1 MSLAV
6 FRGKQCEKATKC
18 KACPEYS
25 EGKNDNKINAMLPC
39 LPKRHA
45 GRDTA
50 QATTPRNV
58 SKNDEGKNDNKIN
71 AMLRYFASCHVQNAH

>member
-6 FRGKQCEKATKC
+6 FRGKQCKKATKC

-50 QATTPRNV
+50 QATTFKMLI
-58 SKNDEGKNDNKIN
+58 SAKLSMTTLFIISQNKT
-71 AMLRYFASCHVQNAH
+71 H